1 LGGLF
6 ENSCF
11 GAAKLCLYGW
21 LWTLKPK
28 RAWSMKNILYF
39 GLLGLDEGDVE
50 VVRLDDFE
58 PQYA

>member
-1 LGGLF
+1 MGGLF

-11 GAAKLCLYGW
+11 GAAKFCLYGW

-28 RAWSMKNILYF
+28 RAWSMKNVLD
-39 GLLGLDEGDVE
+39 LDEGDVE